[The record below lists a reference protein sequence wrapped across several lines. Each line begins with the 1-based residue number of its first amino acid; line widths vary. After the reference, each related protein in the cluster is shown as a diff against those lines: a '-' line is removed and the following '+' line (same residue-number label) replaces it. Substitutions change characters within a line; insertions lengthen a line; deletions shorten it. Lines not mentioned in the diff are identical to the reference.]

1 MDNIGID
8 AIKGMSSLNVLR
20 RVRKMLHHEYDLVKD
35 IHDVDSKGKQEMMDK
50 VLKEFSKIENEYL
63 L

>member
-1 MDNIGID
+1 MESSGLD

-20 RVRKMLHHEYDLVKD
+20 RVRKMLHYEYDLMKEL
-35 IHDVDSKGKQEMMDK
+35 HDADSKGKQEMMIR

-63 L
+63 